1 MLRDRAALRR
11 NPNFWKPSKTPIT
24 VPTGL
29 GRFGSRAKPDS
40 QTAKAAGNTRPSAF
54 LRKAELRCA
63 AMRLETACLDADA
76 RLRGARIQIDAMLQV
91 VGTKVITKRLAVNLL
106 MRLPTGQPRCATPG
120 VPFSRAALSNKDVW
134 RLLLRAT
141 LSVAAILLLAFGGA
155 PR

>member
-1 MLRDRAALRR
+1 M
-11 NPNFWKPSKTPIT
+11 
-24 VPTGL
+24 
-29 GRFGSRAKPDS
+29 
-40 QTAKAAGNTRPSAF
+40 
-54 LRKAELRCA
+54 RCA

-106 MRLPTGQPRCATPG
+106 MRLPTGQTRCATSG